1 MHTHRLELQILC
13 AAMVAAVSLA
23 MITSFRFNLLMK
35 LLMKISWPFL
45 TVMNT
50 LVMQDSSYGYYC
62 KSSVAS
68 LAQVGFSLLTQPLA
82 YVTDV
87 LHH

>member
-1 MHTHRLELQILC
+1 
-13 AAMVAAVSLA
+13 MVAAVSLA
-23 MITSFRFNLLMK
+23 LITSFRFNPFPLLMK
-35 LLMKISWPFL
+35 VSWPFL

-50 LVMQDSSYGYYC
+50 LVMQDSFYEYYC
-62 KSSVAS
+62 KSNVAS

-87 LHH
+87 LHR